1 MRVPWYPGGQV
12 LQAVRP
18 LVSLYSL
25 VPVQERHLASVST
38 VTMSTGGDSLAVPG
52 AHCSQPVSLVTV
64 PTEAVHSPARQG
76 RCGKHTSAV
85 SAVVAFGATLRNLPG
100 AQLSHTVP
108 LVSEASAFT
117 HLPAEHSAF
126 SVHVIAPPWYD
137 AVDAAP
143 SGAQTYGLMLEGS
156 A

>member
-1 MRVPWYPGGQV
+1 MQVLAPPWYDATDALLTYPGGQV

-100 AQLSHTVP
+100 AQLSHTVSATRDP
-108 LVSEASAFT
+108 LPFIHSS
-117 HLPAEHSAF
+117 AEHI
-126 SVHVIAPPWYD
+126 VC
-137 AVDAAP
+137 
-143 SGAQTYGLMLEGS
+143 GLHAIS
-156 A
+156 